1 MSIILQQ
8 LLVFYAFLVL
18 GWGFGKWKKN
28 AAASAGLLSLL
39 LVNLFLPS
47 KILETFSTHFTTAYI
62 RENSLFLLVSISL
75 LLIFSAIALV
85 VARLLTKH
93 GYERRVYC
101 YSLTVSNYA
110 YMGYALTANVFGG
123 AALADLILFC
133 IPFAIYTYTVGFFLL
148 SGKRV
153 TLKSFCHPM
162 ILSTAIGILLGLT
175 GLQLPALIKNILSM
189 SSACVGPISMLLT
202 GLVLSGFSLRELV
215 LDRVAYVVVA
225 LRLLILPLFVF
236 GVCRLLGL
244 VTVLPSAVLMA
255 CMPCGL
261 NTVVF
266 PKLVGEDCRPGARLA
281 FISHILSVI
290 TLPIW
295 LYILQ

>member
-1 MSIILQQ
+1 MSVIIQQ
-8 LLVFYAFLVL
+8 LFVFYVFLLL
-18 GWGFGKWKKN
+18 GWGFGKWKKET
-28 AAASAGLLSLL
+28 AKGAGLLSLL
-39 LVNLFLPS
+39 LVNLFLPG
-47 KILETFSTHFTTAYI
+47 KILETFSAHFTTAYI
-62 RENSLFLLVSISL
+62 RENSLFLLVSVSL
-75 LLIFSAIALV
+75 LILFSVIALLLTRV
-85 VARLLTKH
+85 LTKH
-93 GYERRVYC
+93 AYERRVYC

-148 SGKRV
+148 SGKKI
-153 TLKSFCHPM
+153 TPKSFSHPM
-162 ILSTAIGILLGLT
+162 ILSTVLGILLGLT
-175 GLQLPALIKNILSM
+175 GLQLPALVTSILSM

-202 GLVLSGFSLRELV
+202 GLVLSGFSVRELV
-215 LDRVAYVVVA
+215 LDKVAYIVVA
-225 LRLLILPLFVF
+225 LRLVVLPLLVF
-236 GVCRLLGL
+236 GLCRLCGFL
-244 VTVLPSAVLMA
+244 TVLPSAVLMA

-281 FISHILSVI
+281 FISHILSMI